1 MQFSLPSALKPVYA
15 KLVLA
20 GGVLLAIG
28 LFSPSYYLSETI
40 DGDFYSL
47 SALGGS
53 LVDRLSV
60 GFFSPLAGF
69 VSLCFALICV
79 ILPFVCGRMR
89 LSERSRRKYVAIASS
104 LAGVCGLLSVVYFH
118 SWFDLAYPDGPFFYQ
133 NESVS
138 RGLGFGYF
146 LVWFGVVLLFLSAYV
161 SRGFVFEAKR

>member
-1 MQFSLPSALKPVYA
+1 MQFNLPSAFEPVYM

-28 LFSPSYYLSETI
+28 LFSPSYYLSEMI
-40 DGDFYSL
+40 DGGFYSL
-47 SALGGS
+47 SAFGGS

-60 GFFSPLAGF
+60 GFSPLTGF

-79 ILPFVCGRMR
+79 ALPFACGRMN
-89 LSERSRRKYVAIASS
+89 LPERSRRKYVAIAGS
-104 LAGVCGLLSVVYFH
+104 LAGVCGLLSIVYFH

-133 NESVS
+133 SESTS

-146 LVWFGVVLLFLSAYV
+146 FVWGGVVLLFLSAYV
-161 SRGFVFEAKR
+161 SRGLVSEDKR